1 MIPESVHATHSTFQ
15 IIIVAVEPTAIQFG
29 NHLRENTGK
38 KAQLLFHYQRASFMH
53 FYYKNIIYFE

>member
-29 NHLRENTGK
+29 NHL
-38 KAQLLFHYQRASFMH
+38 
-53 FYYKNIIYFE
+53 